1 MSEEMTMLPG
11 RGIRVDL
18 SQPHDQ
24 EITVDNHRQ
33 HIDELLELIKGANG
47 MPVLVVTTSDGRL
60 SAIAMNGLQNMVPT
74 NGEVK
79 RSTENKSKD
88 FRAWMLLVASLM
100 ATAAFTAGLTP
111 PGGFWADDKA
121 PDKDGKDGHVA
132 GTSVMLDKFPF
143 RYHVF
148 QGSNSITFF
157 YSLLAIGL
165 IAKNIDDKP
174 VAQRT
179 KRLIQFFAAQGVL
192 LAFMLLGISYISGT
206 WDDHERGVYNI
217 ASFVFVLF
225 AVSTHWFI
233 TWFTSRRWDN
243 QDPGMNSS

>member
-1 MSEEMTMLPG
+1 MTMLPG

-74 NGEVK
+74 N
-79 RSTENKSKD
+79 
-88 FRAWMLLVASLM
+88 
-100 ATAAFTAGLTP
+100 GLTP